1 MHSRIE
7 TTSCPDGAGITNRAG
22 VLACKE
28 VAGATNANGLPE
40 GNYLDSCQGCAVT
53 GGTLTC
59 AKCSNGSGKET
70 ASSLALDSC
79 DLATISNAMGQLT
92 CVWLADKRRL
102 AEEASGESSPP
113 SSSAPD
119 SSRKAL
125 DEVAQQRG
133 QAQASH
139 DEL

>member
-1 MHSRIE
+1 MLSRID
-7 TTSCPDGAGITNRAG
+7 TSSCPDGAGITNRAG

-28 VAGATNANGLPE
+28 VAGSINANGVPE

-70 ASSLALDSC
+70 ASSLALDYC
-79 DLATISNAMGQLT
+79 DLATISNQMGQLT
-92 CVWLADKRRL
+92 CTEKRRL
-102 AEEASGESSPP
+102 AEQASAESPPP
-113 SSSAPD
+113 SSGAPD
-119 SSRKAL
+119 SSRIAL
-125 DEVAQQRG
+125 DEVAEQRAP
-133 QAQASH
+133 AQASH